1 MKNSVTKFDIEKILH
16 GILPNSP
23 KMKVKNDGSV
33 AIINAYYLH
42 FFKTLAE
49 ETDKLLYMDGVQT
62 LKKRHIKA
70 AGVKCL
76 KNFSYRCLVRAN
88 LPSITEETQTQS
100 QTSVEEE

>member
-1 MKNSVTKFDIEKILH
+1 MKNTVTKFDIEKILH

-23 KMKVKNDGSV
+23 KMKIKNDGSV

-42 FFKTLAE
+42 FLKTMAE

-62 LKKRHIKA
+62 LKRRHIKA
-70 AGVKCL
+70 AGGKCL
-76 KNFSYRCLVRAN
+76 EKFSYRCLVRAN
-88 LPSITEETQTQS
+88 LPSITEETQS